1 MILYVLVH
9 GCRCRGFKD
18 LKIERLKDF
27 TMIEQFGLEV
37 LEFGPEA
44 SGFRIGIYNPCI
56 LG

>member
-56 LG
+56 RG